1 MIFVIFVRFLII
13 CIITEEICDIDLV
26 RSQLLLFTPGTT
38 LSSLNLASSPPPPST
53 HAIQLRLT
61 AEDPTRAF
69 QLSPGSIVPSDVSWP
84 AGRGVRIDTWLTFG
98 PYAHGPSTA
107 GGWVIGA
114 DFDSLLAKIIV
125 RGRSFTEATE
135 KARSALLE
143 TKIGRNTIKTNIP
156 VVAGVINHP
165 DWVSNNIDTLWL
177 ERNISEILRLGEIAT
192 TERGVHVKPNV
203 AKTDAAI
210 PSAGASVFL
219 QPGMLFNLQL
229 SPAGASLSST
239 SPPSSSKH
247 SLTLATIEENAF
259 PSMLSGVIR
268 TSFASDPLH
277 FSLSQ
282 SSSAAVASSTFELA
296 DLNDDAHVSAP
307 MTGKIVELHPALLAV
322 EDRFTV
328 RKGEALLALSV
339 MKMENAVLAPF
350 DAVVERL
357 GKGIKVG
364 VVLGE
369 GMLVCVINRA
379 TPPSRL

>member
-165 DWVSNNIDTLWL
+165 DWVSNNIDTL
-177 ERNISEILRLGEIAT
+177 
-192 TERGVHVKPNV
+192 
-203 AKTDAAI
+203 
-210 PSAGASVFL
+210 
-219 QPGMLFNLQL
+219 
-229 SPAGASLSST
+229 
-239 SPPSSSKH
+239 
-247 SLTLATIEENAF
+247 
-259 PSMLSGVIR
+259 
-268 TSFASDPLH
+268 
-277 FSLSQ
+277 
-282 SSSAAVASSTFELA
+282 
-296 DLNDDAHVSAP
+296 
-307 MTGKIVELHPALLAV
+307 
-322 EDRFTV
+322 
-328 RKGEALLALSV
+328 
-339 MKMENAVLAPF
+339 
-350 DAVVERL
+350 
-357 GKGIKVG
+357 
-364 VVLGE
+364 
-369 GMLVCVINRA
+369 
-379 TPPSRL
+379 